1 MCPSFLFKD
10 SALSMVVGAPGATQ
24 ISMGV
29 LEVILNV
36 LEFDMSMTEA
46 VSVPRFS
53 ATSDIIDLS
62 YKIPYRTVAALQDM
76 GYKTMRD
83 ARTYGFASVHG
94 IRVCATGRLQGGADH
109 NHDGIW
115 AIGYCRRNHE
125 LHVVVRTLGCRL
137 ILRNQLPG

>member
-1 MCPSFLFKD
+1 MYNGCMAAFDPRPGRAASIAPGKSRFSSMCPSFLFKD

-53 ATSDIIDLS
+53 ATSDIIDQTG
-62 YKIPYRTVAALQDM
+62 R
-76 GYKTMRD
+76 
-83 ARTYGFASVHG
+83 ASCRV
-94 IRVCATGRLQGGADH
+94 RVCQ
-109 NHDGIW
+109 
-115 AIGYCRRNHE
+115 Y
-125 LHVVVRTLGCRL
+125 V
-137 ILRNQLPG
+137 